1 MRIEELPAESSG
13 APPNASSPTPVVPL
27 DYSSRERRSATPKVI
42 AFLRRLA
49 IAAGISF
56 MAGAIGIAM
65 FPYKDEEV
73 AFFCVGLGLVLL
85 AIPLPKTP
93 GW

>member
-1 MRIEELPAESSG
+1 MRMEEVPAT
-13 APPNASSPTPVVPL
+13 PPEPPPTPVVPL
-27 DYSSRERRSATPKVI
+27 DYSPRERRANTPKVI
-42 AFLRRLA
+42 GFLRRLA

-56 MAGAIGIAM
+56 MAGAIGMVM

-85 AIPLPKTP
+85 AIPLPKIP

>member
-1 MRIEELPAESSG
+1 MEEVPAT
-13 APPNASSPTPVVPL
+13 PPEPPPTPVVPL
-27 DYSSRERRSATPKVI
+27 DYSPRERRAATPKVF

-56 MAGAIGIAM
+56 MAGAIGMGM

-85 AIPLPKTP
+85 AIPLPKIP

>member
-1 MRIEELPAESSG
+1 MRMEEVPAT
-13 APPNASSPTPVVPL
+13 PPEPPPTPVVPL
-27 DYSSRERRSATPKVI
+27 DYSPRERRAATPKVF

-56 MAGAIGIAM
+56 MAGAIGMGM

-85 AIPLPKTP
+85 AIPLPKIP